1 MMMAYILYRLHI
13 IVEPCTYFSLL

>member
-1 MMMAYILYRLHI
+1 MMAYILYRLHI